1 MINFDTT
8 LERAARVLG
17 ASPFKAFWFV
27 TLPYIKPAVI
37 SSAIFSFFISFDEL
51 VIALFISG
59 KIWTLPQRIWQDLR
73 YEIDPTI
80 AAVASVLII
89 ITFFGILFG
98 TLIQKKSRKILRRKF
113 MTNTMYGDS
122 VTFTNVEKKYNET
135 IAVSNFNLKIKES
148 EFITLLG
155 PSGSGKTTVL
165 NMIAG
170 FITQN
175 SGSIQIGE
183 TSIHDLPTEK
193 RNVGMVFQNYSL
205 FPHMNIFDNVAF
217 PLKMRKLNKNQINDE
232 VKYALDLVGLKDYG
246 LRMPNELSGGQRQRI
261 AFARAIVFKP
271 KVLLMDEPLGALDLK
286 LREKMQIE
294 IKNYHEEIKCT
305 IIYVTHDQGEALTL
319 SDRIV
324 IMNQGKIVQIDNP
337 KNIYDNPISK
347 FAANFIGETN
357 ILNIEDL
364 KSNFQN
370 INNDKFISIRPEKL
384 KIINNNYIEK

>member
-1 MINFDTT
+1 MT
-8 LERAARVLG
+8 
-17 ASPFKAFWFV
+17 
-27 TLPYIKPAVI
+27 
-37 SSAIFSFFISFDEL
+37 
-51 VIALFISG
+51 
-59 KIWTLPQRIWQDLR
+59 KI
-73 YEIDPTI
+73 
-80 AAVASVLII
+80 
-89 ITFFGILFG
+89 
-98 TLIQKKSRKILRRKF
+98 
-113 MTNTMYGDS
+113 YGDS
-122 VTFTNVEKKYNET
+122 VTFKNVEKKYNET
-135 IAVSNFNLKIKES
+135 VAVSNFNLEVKES

-175 SGSIQIGE
+175 SGSIQIG
-183 TSIHDLPTEK
+183 TNSIHDLPTEK

-217 PLKMRKLNKNQINDE
+217 PLKMRKQSKNQINE
-232 VKYALDLVGLKDYG
+232 SVKYALNLVGLKDYD
-246 LRMPNELSGGQRQRI
+246 LRMPNELSGGQRQRV

-294 IKNYHEEIKCT
+294 IKSYHEEIKCT

-324 IMNQGKIVQIDNP
+324 IMDQGKIVQIDNP
-337 KNIYDNPISK
+337 QNIYDNPISK

-357 ILNIEDL
+357 TLEIESL
-364 KSNFQN
+364 SNNFSD
-370 INNDKFISIRPEKL
+370 IENNKYLSIRPEKL
-384 KIINNNYIEK
+384 KVIDDNFTNSNGQILLELTIKQIIFLGDIIKYICSDNNKNEIILKKTRIDVQNDFNNGDKIKVYFNASECTFLKN

>member
-1 MINFDTT
+1 
-8 LERAARVLG
+8 
-17 ASPFKAFWFV
+17 
-27 TLPYIKPAVI
+27 
-37 SSAIFSFFISFDEL
+37 
-51 VIALFISG
+51 
-59 KIWTLPQRIWQDLR
+59 
-73 YEIDPTI
+73 
-80 AAVASVLII
+80 
-89 ITFFGILFG
+89 
-98 TLIQKKSRKILRRKF
+98 
-113 MTNTMYGDS
+113 MTKYYGDS

-205 FPHMNIFDNVAF
+205 FPHMNIFNNVAF
-217 PLKMRKLNKNQINDE
+217 PLKMRKLDKNKINDD
-232 VKYALDLVGLKDYG
+232 VKYALDLVGLKDYD

-357 ILNIEDL
+357 ILNIDH
-364 KSNFQN
+364 N
-370 INNDKFISIRPEKL
+370 KFISIRPEKL
-384 KIINNNYIEK
+384 KIINNNYIESKEKIILKLIINQIIFLGDIIKYICSDENKNEIILKKTRTDIENDFNNGDKIQVYFNINDGTPLKD

>member
-1 MINFDTT
+1 M
-8 LERAARVLG
+8 
-17 ASPFKAFWFV
+17 K
-27 TLPYIKPAVI
+27 
-37 SSAIFSFFISFDEL
+37 
-51 VIALFISG
+51 
-59 KIWTLPQRIWQDLR
+59 
-73 YEIDPTI
+73 
-80 AAVASVLII
+80 
-89 ITFFGILFG
+89 
-98 TLIQKKSRKILRRKF
+98 
-113 MTNTMYGDS
+113 NTMHGDS
-122 VTFTNVEKKYNET
+122 VTFINVEKKYNET

-148 EFITLLG
+148 EFITMLG

-175 SGSIQIGE
+175 SGSIQIGK

-217 PLKMRKLNKNQINDE
+217 PLKMRKLNKNKISNE

-324 IMNQGKIVQIDNP
+324 IMDQGKIVQIDNP

-347 FAANFIGETN
+347 FAANFIGESN
-357 ILNIEDL
+357 ILNIENL

-384 KIINNNYIEK
+384 KIINNNHIKSENQVILKLIINQIIFLGDVIKYICSDENQNEIILKKTRTEIENDFYIGDKIQVYFNINDGTILKN

>member
-1 MINFDTT
+1 M
-8 LERAARVLG
+8 
-17 ASPFKAFWFV
+17 K
-27 TLPYIKPAVI
+27 
-37 SSAIFSFFISFDEL
+37 
-51 VIALFISG
+51 
-59 KIWTLPQRIWQDLR
+59 
-73 YEIDPTI
+73 
-80 AAVASVLII
+80 
-89 ITFFGILFG
+89 
-98 TLIQKKSRKILRRKF
+98 
-113 MTNTMYGDS
+113 NTMYGDS

-148 EFITLLG
+148 EFITILG

-175 SGSIQIGE
+175 SGSIQIGK

-217 PLKMRKLNKNQINDE
+217 PLKMRKLNKNKINNE

-246 LRMPNELSGGQRQRI
+246 LRMPNELSGGERQRI

-286 LREKMQIE
+286 LREKMQME

-324 IMNQGKIVQIDNP
+324 IMDQGKIIQIDNP

-357 ILNIEDL
+357 ILNIENL

-384 KIINNNYIEK
+384 KIINNNHIKSENQVILKLIINQIVFLGDVIKYICFDENQNEIILKKTRTEIENVFNIGDKIQVYFNISDGTILKN